1 MSVCRWFYCCCCCC
15 LRNPTRDKGDGSPGH
30 HALDD
35 SSSLIQEAAAVEG
48 QHPFYV
54 PRRHSSFNTSTYNTV
69 SRQPCRSQSDSCSS
83 SGEDEVPEQRGRCW
97 STIPATTDVAAIV
110 ANGVKANSIH
120 NFRPITSQDSSDSV
134 KSHLVFDKHPL
145 SEIKESDR
153 DEGDNHV
160 EDEEKTTIP
169 SDEVHGYLSFATS
182 YDDEE
187 QNPLMFDKH
196 PISKIEKSDHDY
208 EEMTTSDEVSVY
220 LSFVTH
226 YNDEKQKLS
235 VFLDRATS
243 LPKKSSSPD
252 PQHYSTFVKLS
263 LLITASSTSKKNFVL
278 SRTARNTLSPVFR
291 EEHFFH
297 TNRTKWKSSHQSA
310 LRLSLFES
318 DRQGRHDAVGHVL
331 LPLTQIGDR
340 QEQHCLP
347 LTPIS
352 TPVVKN
358 ISGQLLVSLFYSALQ
373 SRLSVHVI
381 KARHLRLDPES
392 HKRHIRPLNKG
403 KESFDSFV
411 KVTLMCGG
419 QKVKTNRSL
428 VATGD
433 PVPSYNHKSDF
444 VVPQTFL
451 TESSLVVTVVAKGV
465 LGRSIPIGRVTA
477 GPYVE
482 TGNGI
487 ATHWGRMVQETRSV
501 VQWRNLYL

>member
-187 QNPLMFDKH
+187 
-196 PISKIEKSDHDY
+196 
-208 EEMTTSDEVSVY
+208 
-220 LSFVTH
+220 
-226 YNDEKQKLS
+226 QKLS